1 MGSVCVCM
9 LDLLKLIRAAQLL
22 TTSQILI
29 STIFWPMG
37 AVSVWCTCSE
47 KGSRPPFAVKSA

>member
-9 LDLLKLIRAAQLL
+9 LDLLKLIRAAQLF

-29 STIFWPMG
+29 SHILARG
-37 AVSVWCTCSE
+37 GCVSVVHLL
-47 KGSRPPFAVKSA
+47 GRRAAGLPLL